1 MNIFLFASI
10 SCFIFLLHVSRK
22 SFIVM
27 NSIFVKIL
35 KKNHWM
41 FIFAIYRMYSQK
53 ETQTKKVMKGINNA
67 ICFLFLVSISV
78 AVKNEINGL
87 FSNAHGITGAGH
99 TTNEEIFRR
108 IPIINKPLLTIKERQ
123 LTFWVHLMKKFG
135 LEKLILTGY
144 IEFFRSR
151 GK

>member
-1 MNIFLFASI
+1 MFHFPFTRITKKFYCNEFNF
-10 SCFIFLLHVSRK
+10 RK
-22 SFIVM
+22 DI
-27 NSIFVKIL
+27 
-35 KKNHWM
+35 KKKSLNVH
-41 FIFAIYRMYSQK
+41 ICYLSK
-53 ETQTKKVMKGINNA
+53 ETQTKKVVKGINNA

-123 LTFWVHLMKKFG
+123 LTF
-135 LEKLILTGY
+135 
-144 IEFFRSR
+144 
-151 GK
+151 

>member
-1 MNIFLFASI
+1 
-10 SCFIFLLHVSRK
+10 
-22 SFIVM
+22 
-27 NSIFVKIL
+27 
-35 KKNHWM
+35 M

-87 FSNAHGITGAGH
+87 FSNAHGAGH

-108 IPIINKPLLTIKERQ
+108 IPTINKPLLTIKQRQ
-123 LTFWVHLMKKFG
+123 LTF
-135 LEKLILTGY
+135 
-144 IEFFRSR
+144 
-151 GK
+151 